1 MLFNIDV
8 RIHTTNPFRKM
19 MLISHRQVIVCTG
32 EGVTTGL
39 FTLAFPSTR
48 TMSSSLM
55 IAVMSKSAEIT
66 SSHETRSGALRN
78 SDRQVR

>member
-1 MLFNIDV
+1 MY
-8 RIHTTNPFRKM
+8 
-19 MLISHRQVIVCTG
+19 S

-39 FTLAFPSTR
+39 FTLAFRSTR

-55 IAVMSKSAEIT
+55 IAMMSKSAEIT